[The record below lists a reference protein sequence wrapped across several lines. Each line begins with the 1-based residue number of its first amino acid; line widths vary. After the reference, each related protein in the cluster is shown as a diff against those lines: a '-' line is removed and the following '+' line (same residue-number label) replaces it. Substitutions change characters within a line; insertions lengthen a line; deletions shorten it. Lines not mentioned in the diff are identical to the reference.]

1 MSKLVRD
8 CSVTMAWAF
17 DDEDDAYSDG
27 ILTLLGQGQG
37 QGQALAPSIWPLEVA
52 NTLLVSERRG
62 RLTEAKTLW
71 FIGLLKGLRVTVD
84 ALGPDRAFGAL
95 LGLAR
100 EHKLSSYD
108 AAYLD
113 LAMRE
118 GLPLATRDQKLRL
131 AARHCGVPLAGK

>member
-1 MSKLVRD
+1 MPKLVLD

-17 DDEDDAYSDG
+17 DDENDAYADG
-27 ILTLLGQGQG
+27 ILTLLE

-52 NTLLVSERRG
+52 NTLLMGERRG
-62 RLTEAKTLW
+62 RLTEAKTRW
-71 FIGLLKGLRVTVD
+71 FIGKLKGLRVTVD
-84 ALGPDRAFGAL
+84 AVGPNQIFGTL
-95 LGLAR
+95 LSLAR

-113 LAMRE
+113 LALRE